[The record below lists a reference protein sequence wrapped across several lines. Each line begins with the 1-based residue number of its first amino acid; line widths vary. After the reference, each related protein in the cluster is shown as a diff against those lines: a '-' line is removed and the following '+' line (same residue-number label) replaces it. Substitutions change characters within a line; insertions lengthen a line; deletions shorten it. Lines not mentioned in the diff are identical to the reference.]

1 VLYTERRR
9 EISGV
14 SICHLPL
21 IRNVWNIS
29 DFAVFCSE
37 EDTVMETFLY
47 HFALFD
53 ALILGAI
60 VLLLALSM
68 SGHHEA

>member
-1 VLYTERRR
+1 
-9 EISGV
+9 
-14 SICHLPL
+14 
-21 IRNVWNIS
+21 
-29 DFAVFCSE
+29 
-37 EDTVMETFLY
+37 METFFY

-68 SGHHEA
+68 FGHHEA

>member
-1 VLYTERRR
+1 MFGTFRILQYSVEQ
-9 EISGV
+9 
-14 SICHLPL
+14 
-21 IRNVWNIS
+21 
-29 DFAVFCSE
+29 
-37 EDTVMETFLY
+37 EDTVMETFFY

>member
-1 VLYTERRR
+1 
-9 EISGV
+9 
-14 SICHLPL
+14 L
-21 IRNVWNIS
+21 IGNVWNIS